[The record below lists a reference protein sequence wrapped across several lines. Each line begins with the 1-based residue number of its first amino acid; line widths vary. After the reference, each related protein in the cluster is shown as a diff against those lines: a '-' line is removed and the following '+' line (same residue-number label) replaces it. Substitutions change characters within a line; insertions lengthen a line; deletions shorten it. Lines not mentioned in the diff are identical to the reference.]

1 MSDTFGSILQY
12 LRKRAGLSQAQ
23 LAKNLNVTPAT
34 IGLYEQNRRE
44 PNFEMQEK
52 IADYFNVSLDVL
64 HGGDSVK
71 VPVSGGG
78 DIILSQKELKLII
91 ELRQDQPQT
100 MERLIKYME
109 LIKDL
114 YK

>member
-1 MSDTFGSILQY
+1 MVDTFGSILTY

-23 LAKNLNVTPAT
+23 LAKYLNVTPAT
-34 IGLYEQNRRE
+34 IGLYEQDRRK
-44 PNFEMQEK
+44 PSFEMQEK

-78 DIILSQKELKLII
+78 DITLTQKELKLIM